1 MRLFGWLTRAAAR
14 AGDPLRDWRRDW
26 NAAIA
31 RPDRAAHARLQGRLA
46 ALAPG
51 ADDVEVEQEM
61 LDALDAVVTLTDQ
74 LARSGLPQIE
84 TTHRVIRGE
93 VCHFSAPVSMPEDP
107 AQPSG
112 RLLLTPAR
120 AVFIGGP
127 KGITIPWHAASQILR
142 RDRDLVVVRADREAP
157 FRFRC
162 NSYTDAVGAEFIARC
177 LSSARRR
184 TV

>member
-1 MRLFGWLTRAAAR
+1 MRLFGWLTRAASR

-26 NAAIA
+26 NAMIA
-31 RPDRAAHARLQGRLA
+31 CPDRAAHARLQAELTALA
-46 ALAPG
+46 AG
-51 ADDVEVEQEM
+51 TDDVEVEQEM

-74 LARSGLPQIE
+74 LARAGLPFIE
-84 TTHRVIRGE
+84 TSHRVIRGE
-93 VCHFSAPVSMPEDP
+93 VCHFTAPVSMPDDP

-127 KGITIPWHAASQILR
+127 KGLAIPWHAASEIVR
-142 RDRDLVVVRADREAP
+142 RDRDLVITRADQQAL

-162 NSYTDAVGAEFIARC
+162 NSYSDALSAEFIARR
-177 LSSARRR
+177 LAAPRRR